1 MERIA
6 SLNDP
11 RVAPYRNLRERTLRG
26 ENLFVAEAALVVR
39 RLIESDYAVESIFAT
54 EEHAEKFEEMVGG
67 DVPVYVAERALMVDV
82 VGFPFH
88 RGVMAAGRRH
98 ASPTLDEIMKRLQ
111 NKSPLTLIV
120 CPETTQAENLGM
132 VFRSAAAF
140 GADAVVLGAKTCDPL
155 SRRALRTSMGAVL
168 RIPFIRCGKLGIDLE
183 RLKQHWNVHLAGAVL
198 ADDARLLPEVV
209 WPDRVG
215 LMLGN
220 EFEGLAEAWLTLC
233 DQKVT
238 IPMAPGTDSLNLG
251 VAAGVFVY
259 ERMRNRLLKPRG
271 LHGPDEDR

>member
-1 MERIA
+1 MHYITSRD
-6 SLNDP
+6 DP

-26 ENLFVAEAALVVR
+26 ENLFIAEAALIVR

-54 EEHAEKFEEMVGG
+54 EEHAEDLAKLAGEET
-67 DVPVYVAERALMVDV
+67 PVYVADKSLMVEI

-88 RGVMAAGRRH
+88 RGALAVGRRR
-98 ASPTLDEIMKRLQ
+98 ASSSLEDVMRPLEQ
-111 NKSPLTLIV
+111 KSPLTLLV

-132 VFRSAAAF
+132 MFRTAAAF
-140 GADAVVLGAKTCDPL
+140 GVDAVLLGPKSCDPL
-155 SRRALRTSMGAVL
+155 CRRALRTSMGGVL
-168 RIPFIRCGKLGIDLE
+168 RVPFVQSPDLVADLHSLKE
-183 RLKQHWNVHLAGAVL
+183 RWEVQVAGTVL
-198 ADDARLLPEVV
+198 ADDAQLLPEVL

-220 EFEGLAEAWLTLC
+220 EFEGLHEEWLGLC
-233 DQKVT
+233 DCKVT

-259 ERMRNRLLKPRG
+259 ERMRHRLVDL
-271 LHGPDEDR
+271 

>member
-1 MERIA
+1 MHHIT

-11 RVAPYRNLRERTLRG
+11 RIASYRNLRERTLRG
-26 ENLFVAEAALVVR
+26 ENLFIAEADLVVR
-39 RLIESDYAVESIFAT
+39 RLIESDYAVESIFTT
-54 EEHAEKFEEMVGG
+54 EEHAKELAALA
-67 DVPVYVAERALMVDV
+67 DDDTPVYVADKSLMVDI

-88 RGVMAAGRRH
+88 RGALAVGRRH
-98 ASPTLDEIMKRLQ
+98 EPPSLESVMKSLERESRL
-111 NKSPLTLIV
+111 TFVV

-140 GADAVVLGAKTCDPL
+140 GVDAVILGPKSCDPL
-155 SRRALRTSMGAVL
+155 CRRALRTSMGGVL
-168 RIPFIRCGKLGIDLE
+168 RMPFVRSTDLLE
-183 RLKQHWNVHLAGAVL
+183 DLRTLRGRYDVHLAATVL
-198 ADDARLLPEVV
+198 ADDAELLPNVR

-220 EFEGLAEAWLTLC
+220 EFSGLSDQWLALC
-233 DQKVT
+233 DHKVT

-259 ERMRNRLLKPRG
+259 ERMRQLLAEKS
-271 LHGPDEDR
+271 